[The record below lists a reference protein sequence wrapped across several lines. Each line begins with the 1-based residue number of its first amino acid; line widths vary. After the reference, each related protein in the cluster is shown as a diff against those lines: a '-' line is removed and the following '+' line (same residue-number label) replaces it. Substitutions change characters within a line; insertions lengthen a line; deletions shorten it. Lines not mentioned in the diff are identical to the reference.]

1 MSVITIPAE
10 PAMYAI
16 VRVSIRLDGGLPQA
30 EIVGRAGTM
39 SAARQASEL
48 SGIGPLRPGEAG
60 AYYTPV
66 ELIAEVCDT
75 DPWEFVSRYANPE
88 AVLLSRFRALPE
100 KEQAE
105 WKAESRDRVG
115 PDHGTDADGANA
127 WLAYHPDEEW
137 PILHSAMTVAGFLVA
152 TMRYSD
158 GSTAEWITRPDQ
170 RIIID

>member
-1 MSVITIPAE
+1 MSVITMPAE

-66 ELIAEVCDT
+66 ELIAEVSDT
-75 DPWEFVSRYANPE
+75 DPWEFVSRYADPE
-88 AVLLSRFRALPE
+88 SELLGRFRCLPAE
-100 KEQAE
+100 EQE
-105 WKAESRDRVG
+105 TWKAESIERCG

-127 WLAYHPDEEW
+127 YLAYHPDVEW
-137 PILHSAMTVAGFLVA
+137 PILHSAMSAAGFLVA
-152 TMRYSD
+152 AMRYSD
-158 GSTAEWITRPDQ
+158 GSTAEWITRPDP
-170 RIIID
+170 RIVD